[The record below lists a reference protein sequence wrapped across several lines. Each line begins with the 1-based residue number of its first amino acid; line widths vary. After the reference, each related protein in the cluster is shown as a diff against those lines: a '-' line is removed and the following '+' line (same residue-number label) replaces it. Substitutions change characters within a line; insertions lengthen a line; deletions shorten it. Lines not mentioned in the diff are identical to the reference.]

1 MIFSMTSAVLGQVR
15 PELIQLFPSVFQDV
29 PTGLERPKV
38 LTFFKVGG
46 FDRKKTQK
54 QKFLFLP
61 NFKVVCFLVPLQLY
75 RLIIAAGG
83 RSS

>member
-1 MIFSMTSAVLGQVR
+1 MNFSMTSAVLGQVR

-46 FDRKKTQK
+46 FDRKKNTK
-54 QKFLFLP
+54 TEVFVSAK
-61 NFKVVCFLVPLQLY
+61 LQSGVFPCSF
-75 RLIIAAGG
+75 AAI
-83 RSS
+83 